1 VNFFDRLFKRKSKAS
16 ISPMPSWKTVIEMMY
31 DQNLDTFADEV
42 TEVIY
47 STNRS
52 MRYVILKDEKGFF
65 TYQLEAIYQ
74 YDADEWKYIYSY
86 EDALPAM
93 WKPLRQIEG
102 KSVFNNIEEL
112 KKELKAEP
120 EYKRYF
126 C

>member
-1 VNFFDRLFKRKSKAS
+1 MNFFDKLFKKKAKEK
-16 ISPMPSWKTVIEMMY
+16 IPPMPSCEHIIDMMY
-31 DQNLDTFADEV
+31 DKHLDTFTDEV
-42 TEVIY
+42 FEVVY
-47 STNRS
+47 SIDRS
-52 MRYVILKDEKGFF
+52 KRYVILMNEKGFF
-65 TYQLEAIYQ
+65 TYQLETIYQ

-102 KSVFNNIEEL
+102 KSVFDNIEEL